1 MEKENCLA
9 IHIQFL
15 DIILKIAF
23 DAHIFFSL
31 MEKENC
37 LAIHIQFLDIIL
49 KIAFDAKSNHG
60 FS

>member
-1 MEKENCLA
+1 
-9 IHIQFL
+9 
-15 DIILKIAF
+15 
-23 DAHIFFSL
+23 